1 MDVHLHGVSCF
12 LDVEHGVDEKVSRCR
27 LHKVVVA
34 DRDVQRIAHPRI
46 VGANAAHRDRRLL
59 LPLGRLQRFVRPRHF
74 DRTDFRHPIGQTPA
88 RRQLE
93 PQKTVRHDVAG
104 ERQAN
109 GGGGFAGVL
118 RGGEGCVDQRAPRLH
133 RAGVLRAPR
142 RLDQLRSD
150 VRLTG

>member
-12 LDVEHGVDEKVSRCR
+12 LNIEHGVDEKVSGGR

-46 VGANAAHRDRRLL
+46 VGADAAHRDRRLL
-59 LPLGRLQRFVRPRHF
+59 LPLGRLQRLVRPWHL
-74 DRTDFRHPIGQTPA
+74 DVADLRHPISQTPT

-104 ERQAN
+104 ERQSN
-109 GGGGFAGVL
+109 RGGGFAGVL
-118 RGGEGCVDQRAPRLH
+118 RGGEGRVDQ
-133 RAGVLRAPR
+133 
-142 RLDQLRSD
+142 
-150 VRLTG
+150 

>member
-1 MDVHLHGVSCF
+1 MIGQLGDDLVMDVHLHGVSCF
-12 LDVEHGVDEKVSRCR
+12 LNIEHGVYKKVSCRR

-34 DRDVQRIAHPRI
+34 DRDVQRIAHPHI
-46 VGANAAHRDRRLL
+46 VGADASDRDRRLL
-59 LPLGRLQRFVRPRHF
+59 LPLGGLQRFVRPRHF
-74 DRTDFRHPIGQTPA
+74 DRTDFRHPVGQTPA

-118 RGGEGCVDQRAPRLH
+118 CGGE
-133 RAGVLRAPR
+133 R
-142 RLDQLRSD
+142 RIHQ
-150 VRLTG
+150 

>member
-1 MDVHLHGVSCF
+1 MIGQLGDDLVMDVHLHGVSCF
-12 LDVEHGVDEKVSRCR
+12 LDVEHGVGEKVSRCR

-46 VGANAAHRDRRLL
+46 VGADASDCDRRLL
-59 LPLGRLQRFVRPRHF
+59 LPLGWFQRLVRPRHL
-74 DRTDFRHPIGQTPA
+74 DIAYLRHPIGQTPA

-118 RGGEGCVDQRAPRLH
+118 CGGE
-133 RAGVLRAPR
+133 R
-142 RLDQLRSD
+142 RIHQ
-150 VRLTG
+150 